1 MERKKSKVSSIRD
14 SRKNKPNFI
23 HGNVENNDKSNEFI
37 KKTKERLLE
46 RKRKEDIDWE
56 QIFYNYTAHKAKQS
70 ELLRAKQ
77 VQLLE
82 ERERKKR
89 KKQQKERENQIKN
102 EMNKERVIK
111 IYRHIKRNQKIQKK
125 HSREKNQK
133 NNSNEIKKKKI
144 KENFDIEKIKYKIQE
159 NAASVLLKY
168 REERNKKKIDRRN
181 RSKKLKKLQK
191 NAMNIIINCKKKP
204 FKPAHDFNDPNHI
217 IDHDTLKEEKPSEDL
232 NEAEDFVD
240 DYVPMENH
248 FQNIPKNEKKQ
259 TKVFGKRIDQK
270 KILNGLKKKDL
281 TLYKYKESSKNKRLL
296 EDDID
301 EEDLKKA
308 QKIINEKKTI
318 KEKENKKIV
327 NINKVFQDAKM
338 KNIPQRFFENKGL
351 VDSNFPEENVI
362 DKHLQDYKMEKKIK
376 KKINNKENIEEDPLK
391 LLGLTD
397 PITEFQK
404 EFANDLELQR
414 KGNSSIM
421 IFI

>member
-1 MERKKSKVSSIRD
+1 MEKKKSKVSSIRD
-14 SRKNKPNFI
+14 SRQNKPKFF
-23 HGNVENNDKSNEFI
+23 HGNAENNDKSNEFI

-46 RKRKEDIDWE
+46 RKRKEDINWE
-56 QIFYNYTAHKAKQS
+56 QIFYNYSAHKAKES

-77 VQLLE
+77 IKLFE

-89 KKQQKERENQIKN
+89 KKQQKEKENQIKN
-102 EMNKERVIK
+102 KMNEEKVKK
-111 IYRHIKRNQKIQKK
+111 IYRHIKRNLKIQKK

-133 NNSNEIKKKKI
+133 NNSSEIKKKKT
-144 KENFDIEKIKYKIQE
+144 KEDFDIEKIKYKIQE
-159 NAASVLLKY
+159 NATSVLLKY
-168 REERNKKKIDRRN
+168 REERNKKKRDMRN
-181 RSKKLKKLQK
+181 RSKKLKRLQK
-191 NAMNIIINCKKKP
+191 NAMDIISNCKKKP
-204 FKPAHDFNDPNHI
+204 FKPAHDFNDPNDI
-217 IDHDTLKEEKPSEDL
+217 IEHVTLKEEKPSEDL

-240 DYVPMENH
+240 DHVQMENH

-270 KILNGLKKKDL
+270 KILNDLKKKDL

-301 EEDLKKA
+301 EEDFKKA
-308 QKIINEKKTI
+308 KKFINEKKTI
-318 KEKENKKIV
+318 KEIQNKKIV

-351 VDSNFPEENVI
+351 VDSNLQEENVI
-362 DKHLQDYKMEKKIK
+362 DKHLKDYKMEKMIK
-376 KKINNKENIEEDPLK
+376 KKINNQENIEEDPLK

-404 EFANDLELQR
+404 EFANDSELQR
-414 KGNSSIM
+414 KGNLSIM